1 MTSARGSGG
10 VTPDMLA
17 RLDELE
23 EKANRLKVPV
33 AYASTLYML
42 RNHID
47 MVRGSLK
54 KNREAAAE

>member
-1 MTSARGSGG
+1 
-10 VTPDMLA
+10 
-17 RLDELE
+17 
-23 EKANRLKVPV
+23 VPV